1 MLGNPEQTSPSEGL
15 VGRKMKHFMRAV
27 AKAEGRER
35 ELAWWDRG
43 KRHWRTE
50 AAEMKASRW
59 DKHCVCSSGAETRSE
74 AIRWGAV
81 GSGTICYRETMLLS
95 FACA

>member
-15 VGRKMKHFMRAV
+15 VGRKMKHFVRAMG
-27 AKAEGRER
+27 KAEGRER

-50 AAEMKASRW
+50 GSR
-59 DKHCVCSSGAETRSE
+59 DEGLEVGQTLRVQL
-74 AIRWGAV
+74 WGRDQ
-81 GSGTICYRETMLLS
+81 I
-95 FACA
+95 